1 MSDIS
6 AWFDEDDNTSQIST
20 EQVIDE
26 IIEDDNDEEEVV
38 YDENSDEQLQ
48 DDDVTEEDVEEEQE
62 EAEPEEESDE
72 EGSTVEEPATE
83 TQEILTREILDHE
96 GNFVE
101 VEITEEDLLQLA
113 ADKTDGFRDMLM
125 DTVNRASPLVKT
137 YSEVP
142 LAKWL
147 IDNLNAG
154 YKVEDLVKMIAEDS
168 VKRGVIDVAK
178 ILEAQQEEEYLTPE
192 EKRIR
197 DLEREISD
205 TKKQLNKRAEQEPS
219 VQKQQQVAV
228 QMQNNIAA
236 NERHL
241 TAAFNELGIDP
252 NSLNDTDMG
261 LIQQAF
267 LTLYP
272 KDSRNPK
279 AGFVGVEEREYKYN
293 QIKGIVNL
301 ALKINKPQAAQAKQK
316 AVVKQQVK
324 QSKAPKI
331 APANVS
337 ASASRQLPKQTK
349 SKATYYTEAQR
360 LNNVSKLFSF

>member
-6 AWFDEDDNTSQIST
+6 AWFDEENNTSQIST

-26 IIEDDNDEEEVV
+26 IIEDENEEEVID
-38 YDENSDEQLQ
+38 DENSEEQLQ

-62 EAEPEEESDE
+62 EDAESEEESDE
-72 EGSTVEEPATE
+72 EGEFVEEPATE

-125 DTVNRASPLVKT
+125 DTVNRASPLVRT

-154 YKVEDLVKMIAEDS
+154 YKAEDLVKMIAEDT

-197 DLEREISD
+197 DLEREITE
-205 TKKQLNKRAEQEPS
+205 TKKQLNKRAEQELS

-228 QMQNNIAA
+228 QMEKNIAA

-252 NSLNDTDMG
+252 NSLNDTDMS

-272 KDSRNPK
+272 KDARNPK

-337 ASASRQLPKQTK
+337 ASASKQLPKQTK
-349 SKATYYTEAQR
+349 NKATYFTEAQR